1 MLGTIIAKM
10 GTAGTVGFEFVDQ
23 SVDEDQLA

>member
-10 GTAGTVGFEFVDQ
+10 GTPGTVGFQFVDQ